1 MNDYQKSPDQVATE
15 AKQVGQDAVNKAKG
29 LASDAKHVVDDA
41 VDAGRAYAQD
51 AVNEAGKKIRGVKAQ
66 AAQTAD
72 YLTEAIHQ
80 DRVRA
85 VLVTAV
91 ISSVLT
97 ALVVSSLRSDRH
109 YF

>member
-1 MNDYQKSPDQVATE
+1 MDDIQKSPEQVADE
-15 AKQVGQDAVNKAKG
+15 AKQVGEDAVNKAKG
-29 LASDAKHVVDDA
+29 LASDAKQVVNDA
-41 VDAGRAYAQD
+41 VTTGRAYAQD

-66 AAQTAD
+66 ATQTAD
-72 YLTEAIHQ
+72 YLSEAIHQ
-80 DRVRA
+80 DPVKA

-97 ALVVSSLRSDRH
+97 ALVLSSLRSDRH